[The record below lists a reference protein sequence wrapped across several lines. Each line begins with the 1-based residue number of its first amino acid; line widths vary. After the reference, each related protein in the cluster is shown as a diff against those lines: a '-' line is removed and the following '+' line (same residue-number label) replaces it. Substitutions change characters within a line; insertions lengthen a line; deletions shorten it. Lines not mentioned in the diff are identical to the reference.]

1 MKMRLLVI
9 GILFVFVSA
18 PLAAMADGERKLT
31 RRQDCRRMTKQIAHY
46 EGTVLKMAK
55 DRGNKAWE
63 QSTSDHVD
71 RLKNRR
77 ADRCPEYAEQRKLL
91 ARAKKQADDMKK
103 LMAAAAKGAAKYFS
117 GGLY

>member
-1 MKMRLLVI
+1 MRIVVV
-9 GILFVFVSA
+9 GILFFFVLS
-18 PLAAMADGERKLT
+18 PLSVLADGERKLS

-55 DRGNKAWE
+55 DRGNQSWA
-63 QSTSDHVD
+63 QSTSDHVN

-77 ADRCPEYAEQRKLL
+77 ADRCPEYAEQRKVL

-103 LMAAAAKGAAKYFS
+103 LMVSAAKGAAKYFS
-117 GGLY
+117 GGMY